1 MLIRCQTFW
10 MPKKGSS
17 QDEYEDAACPSEEM
31 EVEADQFRC
40 AVADGATEASFAD
53 RWARLL
59 VKGFCEGTK
68 IADLQPL
75 WKQEIAGLEL
85 PWYAQEKAEEGAF
98 AALVGLVLSSNDT
111 GSGGNWTAS
120 AVGDSILLHSRK
132 KKLLASFPLEDPEQF
147 NNSPELLSSNP
158 ANCDAPDAML
168 TSKNGEWLPGD
179 EFLLLTDA
187 IGGWALS
194 RQKRQGDALE
204 ILSGIRS
211 QEDIATLVDK
221 ERGEKNAEGRPN
233 MRNDDVTF
241 LRIEIAN

>member
-1 MLIRCQTFW
+1 

-17 QDEYEDAACPSEEM
+17 QEEYEDAACPDAEM
-31 EVEADQFRC
+31 EVEANQFRC
-40 AVADGATEASFAD
+40 AVADGATEASFSD

-59 VKGFCEGTK
+59 VKGFCEGTR
-68 IADLQPL
+68 IAELQPL
-75 WKQEIAGLEL
+75 LKDELAGLDL

-111 GSGGNWTAS
+111 GSGGTWKAS
-120 AVGDSILLHSRK
+120 ALGDSILLHTRD
-132 KKLLASFPLEDPEQF
+132 KKLLVSFPLEEPEEF
-147 NNSPELLSSNP
+147 NNSPELISSNP
-158 ANCDAPDAML
+158 ATCEAPDAML
-168 TSKNGEWLPGD
+168 TSKDGQWLPGD

-194 RQKRQGDALE
+194 RQKREGDALE
-204 ILSGIRS
+204 ILSGIQS
-211 QEDIATLVDK
+211 QEDIVALVDR
-221 ERGEKNAEGRPN
+221 ERGEKGADGRPN